1 MNLCNFIGMFN
12 GLRKMVGSR
21 GSTESLD
28 ETPEINPATPCLT
41 KTAKKRKVL
50 DGHGFSAKKKY
61 VNLEVNTLEV
71 KLI

>member
-12 GLRKMVGSR
+12 GLRKIVGAL

-28 ETPEINPATPCLT
+28 EAPGINPATPCLT

-61 VNLEVNTLEV
+61 RQAVQYFEAI
-71 KLI
+71 LI